1 MYRGACYDTFL
12 QKRSTYPKNSTKRQ
26 NAQGIIVQFI
36 YNAKKMITLQ
46 YKTFKGLGELLF

>member
-1 MYRGACYDTFL
+1 MTHFCKKEVHI
-12 QKRSTYPKNSTKRQ
+12 QKIRQ
-26 NAQGIIVQFI
+26 NDKIRRGLLCNL